1 MKLTTMIVSEH
12 SVSDEV
18 FIQAIEYEMAWL
30 ESFMETVDSKDAD
43 IKKLNGK
50 YPTELLPKCTRFFKF
65 TCRDGSSVRKDL
77 IKACVDRG
85 YLNVKVA
92 VIFNTLRNTEHSYLL
107 GIKV

>member
-1 MKLTTMIVSEH
+1 MLALEH

-30 ESFMETVDSKDAD
+30 ESFMETVDHMDDD

-50 YPTELLPKCTRFFKF
+50 YPIELLPKCTRFFKF

-77 IKACVDRG
+77 VKACVDRR

-107 GIKV
+107 GIKE